1 MWTSS
6 TARVDTPVG
15 IYSDL
20 RSRSEHLNRCPD
32 RDWFRFT
39 LNRDA
44 RVGIV
49 WRSEEPVPGW
59 LTSWTKGGTV
69 IIDDRTRNVYEKD
82 LAAGDI
88 KLGSVEG
95 QNGWRRMYLVLL
107 AESDGEPSTP

>member
-1 MWTSS
+1 MSYQIRTMWTSS

-69 IIDDRTRNVYEKD
+69 IIDDRD
-82 LAAGDI
+82 
-88 KLGSVEG
+88 
-95 QNGWRRMYLVLL
+95 
-107 AESDGEPSTP
+107 P